1 MPKRGAQIRA
11 TDRRIA
17 RFTMFATR
25 NGRIIPRPR
34 RTPSVAILIP
44 MKMKKVTKP
53 SHIITRHLI
62 GQRRSVFSQ
71 EQRGNLRVQRF
82 NDHKRNGC
90 KAQIQHQCSVV
101 PFFDALGLAC
111 AKVLG
116 NKWRNRIADGD
127 KKSKRTH
134 SLLASSPNS
143 LPAPVCRM
151 DLQLPAQ
158 SAYRWTP

>member
-44 MKMKKVTKP
+44 MKMKSNQATSY
-53 SHIITRHLI
+53 SHQTPDRPTPFRL
-62 GQRRSVFSQ
+62 SQ

-101 PFFDALGLAC
+101 PFLMRWGLPAPRFWETNGETALPMET
-111 AKVLG
+111 
-116 NKWRNRIADGD
+116 
-127 KKSKRTH
+127 KSKRTH